1 MSKAK
6 TYITTVLQQESKAR
20 SQHVHEIKRES
31 KIDAHS
37 AAIRTV
43 STGATRDEDLEDEML
58 ERLWES
64 LLNHPDSNQL
74 EPGIVQLL
82 IDQARATVLMK
93 RSASYKI
100 RFDLFLFKKRFKRR
114 KVLNLRHLAELSIES
129 WHTFQ
134 SCQQSPRKVYSRFD
148 SG

>member
-37 AAIRTV
+37 AAIRTA
-43 STGATRDEDLEDEML
+43 STGATRDEELEDEML

-93 RSASYKI
+93 RSAFIKL
-100 RFDLFLFKKRFKRR
+100 RFSLFCLKKDFEEK
-114 KVLNLRHLAELSIES
+114 K
-129 WHTFQ
+129 F
-134 SCQQSPRKVYSRFD
+134 
-148 SG
+148 